1 MSLKHENMLNQKIKS
16 FSFYNVLGSGAFAR
30 VYEAVDERDNS
41 QVAIKAIPKQLMKD
55 TPKLE

>member
-1 MSLKHENMLNQKIKS
+1 MLNQKIKS

-41 QVAIKAIPKQLMKD
+41 QVAIKAIPKQLMKQ